1 MQNKT
6 GLAAVLLALALAGA
20 SAANAKP
27 GDAEVEKAIG
37 AASAALKKADS
48 VGFAWRDTGKLI
60 KSAQAAAD
68 KGDTAQA
75 MALAEQA
82 RKQGE
87 SAYQQYLD
95 QRNAGP
101 RF

>member
-1 MQNKT
+1 MRNKT
-6 GLAAVLLALALAGA
+6 GLAAVALVLAATSA
-20 SAANAKP
+20 SAADAKP
-27 GDAEVEKAIG
+27 VDAEVEKAISDAT
-37 AASAALKKADS
+37 AAFKKADS
-48 VGFAWRDTGKLI
+48 VGFAWRDTGKMI
-60 KSAQAAAD
+60 TEAQAAAG
-68 KGDTAQA
+68 KGDAARA
-75 MALAEQA
+75 MTLAEKA

>member
-1 MQNKT
+1 MRIKT
-6 GLAAVLLALALAGA
+6 GLAAVLLVLAAG
-20 SAANAKP
+20 STFAADAKP
-27 GDAEVEKAIG
+27 ADAAVEKAITD
-37 AASAALKKADS
+37 AAAAMKKAES
-48 VGFAWRDTGKLI
+48 VGFAWRDTGKMI
-60 KSAQAAAD
+60 KAAQAAAE
-68 KGDTAQA
+68 KGDTAKA
-75 MALAEQA
+75 MALAERA

>member
-1 MQNKT
+1 MRIKT
-6 GLAAVLLALALAGA
+6 GLAAVLLVLAAG
-20 SAANAKP
+20 STFAADAKP
-27 GDAEVEKAIG
+27 ADAAVEQAITD
-37 AASAALKKADS
+37 AAAAMKKAEA
-48 VGFAWRDTGKLI
+48 VGFAWRDTGKMI
-60 KSAQAAAD
+60 KAAQAAAE
-68 KGDTAQA
+68 KGDTAKA

>member
-1 MQNKT
+1 MRNMT
-6 GLAAVLLALALAGA
+6 GLAALLLFLAAAGPF
-20 SAANAKP
+20 AANAQAAKA
-27 GDAEVEKAIG
+27 DVDKAITQ
-37 AASAALKKADS
+37 ASAALKKADS

-60 KSAQAAAD
+60 KEAQAAAE
-68 KGDTAQA
+68 KGDSEKA
-75 MALAEQA
+75 MALAVAA

-87 SAYQQYLD
+87 AAYQQYLD

>member
-1 MQNKT
+1 MRIKT
-6 GLAAVLLALALAGA
+6 GLAAALLVLAAG
-20 SAANAKP
+20 STCAADAKP
-27 GDAEVEKAIG
+27 ADAAVEKAISD
-37 AASAALKKADS
+37 AAAAMKKAES
-48 VGFAWRDTGKLI
+48 VGFAWRDTGKMI
-60 KSAQAAAD
+60 QAAQAAAE
-68 KGDTAQA
+68 KGDTAKA